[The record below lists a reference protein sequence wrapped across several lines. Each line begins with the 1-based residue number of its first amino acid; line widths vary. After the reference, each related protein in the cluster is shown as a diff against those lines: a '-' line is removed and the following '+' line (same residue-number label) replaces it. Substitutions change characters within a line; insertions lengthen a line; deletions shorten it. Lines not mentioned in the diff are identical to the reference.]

1 VKVTRSIKAWL
12 KTREPRRLWWAIP
25 VFLATGAWVGFA
37 FCMMNWR
44 PEEVAHRY
52 ANLADRALV
61 KKDFETA
68 RIASQR
74 LLGLGAEPRDKW
86 LFGLALAK
94 AGVGRDKEAS
104 EIFGMIAPLDRAG
117 YLPAHLFVAQALLL
131 RTNLSPQDIKTAEQH
146 LVHAISLNPRFLG
159 ANELLAQVYIRDGRW
174 ELACERLLEV
184 VAAQP
189 EATLLLAAVFKAKGD
204 NATAR
209 SWAERAARFHR
220 EKVEASTLD
229 QPKHRLAWAEALAM
243 LEDYPTAC
251 DVLEKGWEQSAD
263 KSYVRPL
270 GEVCAAWVQSVAKN
284 KPADLETRIKLIQRG
299 LQYAPQNETLLRQ
312 LVELGHLEGPQAQT
326 ARNTL
331 AGKLAEGKHAAIIH
345 FALGLD
351 AWQRG
356 DPELAHKHFS
366 LSFEAAP
373 HMPDVA
379 NNMALILALG
389 QQPDLPRAFAIIQ
402 SVLEKAPNEANFR
415 ETRGQILVKLGRWQ
429 EAVVDLEYALPLL
442 RSPRLTH
449 AALAEA
455 YRGLGSQE
463 LALQHQRLAQ
473 TPGESGRAK
482 N

>member
-1 VKVTRSIKAWL
+1 MKVTRSIKAWL

-189 EATLLLAAVFKAKGD
+189 EATLLLAAVFKA
-204 NATAR
+204 
-209 SWAERAARFHR
+209 
-220 EKVEASTLD
+220 
-229 QPKHRLAWAEALAM
+229 
-243 LEDYPTAC
+243 
-251 DVLEKGWEQSAD
+251 
-263 KSYVRPL
+263 
-270 GEVCAAWVQSVAKN
+270 
-284 KPADLETRIKLIQRG
+284 
-299 LQYAPQNETLLRQ
+299 
-312 LVELGHLEGPQAQT
+312 
-326 ARNTL
+326 
-331 AGKLAEGKHAAIIH
+331 
-345 FALGLD
+345 
-351 AWQRG
+351 
-356 DPELAHKHFS
+356 
-366 LSFEAAP
+366 
-373 HMPDVA
+373 
-379 NNMALILALG
+379 
-389 QQPDLPRAFAIIQ
+389 
-402 SVLEKAPNEANFR
+402 
-415 ETRGQILVKLGRWQ
+415 
-429 EAVVDLEYALPLL
+429 
-442 RSPRLTH
+442 
-449 AALAEA
+449 
-455 YRGLGSQE
+455 
-463 LALQHQRLAQ
+463 
-473 TPGESGRAK
+473 
-482 N
+482 